1 MSFTCEQS
9 DIIRGGIVWCSW
21 REEGDGDGGCG
32 VVLREAL
39 IACWS
44 FPSRK
49 ERGQSRGENVR
60 KVKHEKKKKK
70 KKKRRDT
77 FFVIS
82 FIVVITLILLDSL
95 CLSRLSLSLSLLIMC
110 FYLRFL
116 RCAELSLRAQS
127 FNLRLEVRLLLF
139 VRQLRQ
145 LELLTGVSRL
155 RSRLLRKTRVFANRV
170 VDFLV

>member
-1 MSFTCEQS
+1 
-9 DIIRGGIVWCSW
+9 
-21 REEGDGDGGCG
+21 
-32 VVLREAL
+32 VVLLERNGDARRRRRRRRRGVGFETAHVRRRFF
-39 IACWS
+39 
-44 FPSRK
+44 FPCLWICVYLLEIYFPESRRRKKQRKPGGERGEIRK
-49 ERGQSRGENVR
+49 EHALHFKFIFYSSY
-60 KVKHEKKKKK
+60 
-70 KKKRRDT
+70 
-77 FFVIS
+77 IS
-82 FIVVITLILLDSL
+82 ITRPSL
-95 CLSRLSLSLSLLIMC
+95 TLSHSLSLSLLIMC

-116 RCAELSLRAQS
+116 RCADLSLRAQS

>member
-21 REEGDGDGGCG
+21 REEGDGDGGSG

-49 ERGQSRGENVR
+49 ERGQSRGKCE
-60 KVKHEKKKKK
+60 ESQTEKKKK

-110 FYLRFL
+110 CF
-116 RCAELSLRAQS
+116 LSLRAQS

>member
-1 MSFTCEQS
+1 M
-9 DIIRGGIVWCSW
+9 
-21 REEGDGDGGCG
+21 
-32 VVLREAL
+32 VLREAL

-49 ERGQSRGENVR
+49 ERGQSRGKCE
-60 KVKHEKKKKK
+60 ESQTEKK

-82 FIVVITLILLDSL
+82 FIVVITLILLDDSL
-95 CLSRLSLSLSLLIMC
+95 CLSRLSLSLSIDYV
-110 FYLRFL
+110 FF
-116 RCAELSLRAQS
+116 LSLRAQS

-139 VRQLRQ
+139 VPQLRQ

>member
-1 MSFTCEQS
+1 VRTVGYYQRW
-9 DIIRGGIVWCSW
+9 DR
-21 REEGDGDGGCG
+21 
-32 VVLREAL
+32 VVLLERRRRRRRRMRCGFQRSAHRVLVVSIEK
-39 IACWS
+39 
-44 FPSRK
+44 RK
-49 ERGQSRGENVR
+49 RPVSGKMWGKSNTE
-60 KVKHEKKKKK
+60 KKKK

-110 FYLRFL
+110 CF
-116 RCAELSLRAQS
+116 LSLRAQS

>member
-1 MSFTCEQS
+1 MRTVGYYQRW
-9 DIIRGGIVWCSW
+9 DR
-21 REEGDGDGGCG
+21 
-32 VVLREAL
+32 VVLLERRRRRRR
-39 IACWS
+39 
-44 FPSRK
+44 RK
-49 ERGQSRGENVR
+49 RTGFERRAHRVLVVSIEKRKGPVSGKCEENTHGA
-60 KVKHEKKKKK
+60 KSSKQINK
-70 KKKRRDT
+70 KKKRHNI

-110 FYLRFL
+110 CF
-116 RCAELSLRAQS
+116 LSLRAQS

>member
-1 MSFTCEQS
+1 M
-9 DIIRGGIVWCSW
+9 
-21 REEGDGDGGCG
+21 
-32 VVLREAL
+32 VLREAL

-49 ERGQSRGENVR
+49 ERGQSRGKCE
-60 KVKHEKKKKK
+60 ESQTEKKK

-110 FYLRFL
+110 CF
-116 RCAELSLRAQS
+116 LSLRAQS